1 MRQASVSGEGGG
13 FCPRAPTQAEEANA
27 MKFMLHL
34 VRVYPARTLI
44 TLGALLVAG
53 LFQALSLSTLLPVL
67 SLAMEGH
74 DGAGTPADSALGQLL
89 GANDIQL
96 SLGLLLSLLVIG
108 IVIKSLLVLFARRHV
123 GYTVAQIATDLRT
136 ELLRALVEARWD
148 YFVHQPAGALT
159 NAMATQPGRAASAYL
174 NGSRALSVAI
184 ETLVYAAV
192 AISVSWQASLTALLL
207 GGVIMAGFGHLVR
220 TSRKAGKKQTKVM
233 ASLIGGMTDTLL
245 SIKALKAMGIARR
258 ATGILESETGRLN
271 KALRREVFSTEALR
285 ALYEPV
291 IVTFAA
297 AGLFIAVELYQMPLA
312 SVLVLVLLLVRV
324 LGYLGKVQQNHQ
336 KMVAGESAYWAMI
349 RTIETAEQ
357 AREALGEGPPPTF
370 DRNLSLERVGFA
382 FGDREVL
389 GELSLEIP
397 AGSFTT
403 LVGPSGAGKSTL
415 LDLLTGLLLPS
426 RGQIRLDGVPLQT
439 GNLQGWRGLIGYVPQ
454 ESLLLHDSVLH
465 NLTLGDP
472 QLGESDA
479 EAALRAAGAW
489 DFVSAMPAGIHS
501 LVGEQGGKLS
511 GGQRQRLCIAR
522 ALIRKPRLLIL
533 DEATSALDPA
543 SEAAVCDTL
552 AGLRGQITV
561 LAVSHQPGLVTIS
574 DRVLRLRSGTLVP
587 TELPTPIAG
596 PRSAA

>member
-1 MRQASVSGEGGG
+1 
-13 FCPRAPTQAEEANA
+13 

-34 VRVYPARTLI
+34 VRTYPAQTLI

-67 SLAMEGH
+67 SLAMEGQESSE
-74 DGAGTPADSALGQLL
+74 ATTDSALGQLF
-89 GANDIQL
+89 GAGDIQL
-96 SLGLLLSLLVIG
+96 SLGLLLSLLVTG
-108 IVIKSLLVLFARRHV
+108 ILFKSLLVLFARRHV
-123 GYTVAQIATDLRT
+123 GYTVAQIATDLRRG
-136 ELLRALVEARWD
+136 LLRALVEARWD
-148 YFVHQPAGALT
+148 YFVHQPAGTLT

-207 GGVIMAGFGHLVR
+207 GGAVMAGFGHLVR
-220 TSRKAGKKQTKVM
+220 ASRKAGKKQTKVM

-258 ATGILESETGRLN
+258 ATGVLEAETGRLN

-297 AGLFIAVELYQMPLA
+297 AGLFVAVELYQMPLA
-312 SVLVLVLLLVRV
+312 NVLVLVLLLVRV

-336 KMVAGESAYWAMI
+336 KMVAGESAYWAMRKI
-349 RTIETAEQ
+349 IETAEQ
-357 AREALGEGPPPTF
+357 AREAPGEGPPPTF
-370 DRNLSLERVGFA
+370 DRELSLDRVGFD

-389 GELSLEIP
+389 GGLSLEIP

-426 RGQIRLDGVPLQT
+426 RGQIRLDGVPLKT
-439 GNLQGWRGLIGYVPQ
+439 DNLHGWRGLIGYVPQ
-454 ESLLLHDSVLH
+454 DSLLLHDSVLH

-472 QLGESDA
+472 QLSEADA

-543 SEAAVCDTL
+543 SEAAVCATL
-552 AGLRGQITV
+552 AELRGQITV
-561 LAVSHQPGLVTIS
+561 LAVSHQPGLVAIS
-574 DRVLRLRSGTLVP
+574 DRVLRLRNGTLVP